1 MTSKAERKRRV
12 RRRAQ
17 TITLPGGDAVPAPIV
32 QGSRT
37 DLKPKEDPMN
47 VVTDARMRKLV
58 GLRPEDA
65 PKGAGNDQ
73 VAIAKAAQRAFDQ
86 RIDEAKSDARQPI
99 CGTDM
104 GLCIRHIAK
113 GDERADL
120 VNAWSAI
127 SAAHRNYRLLIIGQT
142 GDPQGAAIPMLAEP
156 METDPSLRV
165 DLRTHEQRIEAA
177 KRAWGEWWAKIKALP
192 VPNLRWAISGALD
205 GFMGDGALWRDQ
217 GPTATGSAAVQA
229 LRMML
234 DK

>member
-17 TITLPGGDAVPAPIV
+17 TITMPGGDAVPAPIV

-47 VVTDARMRKLV
+47 VVTLARQRRTGIADA
-58 GLRPEDA
+58 
-65 PKGAGNDQ
+65 Q
-73 VAIAKAAQRAFDQ
+73 
-86 RIDEAKSDARQPI
+86 DARQPI

-142 GDPQGAAIPMLAEP
+142 GDPQGAAIPMLADP